1 MRRALTSHGGRLLA
15 SSTYAALL
23 ALAICAQ
30 PTSAWAQRQQHVLTL
45 YSTRADAEIAS
56 IGGRVLP
63 RILGEGRSGELDY
76 HVEFIDPSRVSP
88 TYPDAF
94 RDYLRQ
100 KYTGLALD
108 LVIAMDAGAL
118 GFVNRYRI
126 ELFPGAPVVFFS
138 SRPSPPRPPNS
149 TGVNA
154 VINLRDTVRLAAAL
168 QPALRNIFVVT
179 GADRSYEMLAKAEL
193 EFYATRFSI
202 TYLSALETGALEQRL
217 AALPPDSMV
226 YYVHVIEDGAG
237 LTFNALDY
245 LDRISAVANAPT
257 YSWFDSSMG
266 HGIVGGSL
274 RSLTAQ
280 MNDVGRLALRVLSG
294 EPADSIPVTQPDL
307 NVTSVDWRQLRRWR
321 ISERRVPPGTTI
333 AFREPSAW
341 QRYRAYI
348 ISATIVL
355 IGQAALIAALLV
367 QRRRRQRAEQLA
379 ATSQAALAAS
389 YERIRGLGAKLLN
402 AQEAERARI
411 ARELHDD
418 VSQQLVLLTIEL
430 TSLGAAGALER
441 AQAIAR
447 TVHELSYRLH
457 SDRLGLLGLIA
468 AIRGLQHEL
477 SSISTEIVFTHDDV
491 PANVPAAV
499 AFGLYRVAQEA
510 LQNAVMHSQSAHVMV
525 HLQGGGGVL
534 ALTIADDGVGFDVDK
549 AWATGLGLASMRE
562 RIQSLGGEFD
572 IRSTPGAGTRVSVR
586 VPCDISPAHPSE
598 TA

>member
-1 MRRALTSHGGRLLA
+1 MLA
-15 SSTYAALL
+15 SLPHAALL

-30 PTSAWAQRQQHVLTL
+30 PGNAWAQRQKHVLTV
-45 YSTRADAEIAS
+45 YSTRSDAEIAN
-56 IGGRVLP
+56 IGRRVLP
-63 RILGEGRSGELDY
+63 PILGEGRPGELDY

-88 TYPDAF
+88 VYPDAF

-108 LVIAMDAGAL
+108 LLIAMDAGAL
-118 GFVNRYRI
+118 DFVNRYRL
-126 ELFPGAPVVFFS
+126 ELFPRAPVVFFS

-168 QPALRNIFVVT
+168 QPGLRNIFVVT
-179 GADRSYEMLAKAEL
+179 GADRSYETLARAQL
-193 EFYATRFSI
+193 QPYAARFSI
-202 TYLSALETGALEQRL
+202 TYLSALATSALERRL
-217 AALPPDSMV
+217 AELPPDSMV
-226 YYVHVIEDGAG
+226 YYVHVTEDGAN

-257 YSWFDSSMG
+257 YSWFDSSIG
-266 HGIVGGSL
+266 HGVVGGSL

-280 MNDVGRLALRVLSG
+280 MNEVGRLALRVLSG
-294 EPADSIPVTQPDL
+294 ERADSIPVTQPDL
-307 NVTSVDWRQLRRWR
+307 NVWTVDWRQLRRWQ

-333 AFREPSAW
+333 AFRTPPAW
-341 QRYRAYI
+341 ERYRGYI
-348 ISATIVL
+348 IAATIVV

-379 ATSQAALAAS
+379 ARSQAALAAS

-411 ARELHDD
+411 ARQLHDE

-430 TSLGAAGALER
+430 TNLGAAGALER

-447 TVHELSYRLH
+447 TVQDLSYRL
-457 SDRLGLLGLIA
+457 DADKLRLLGLVA

-477 SSISTEIVFTHDDV
+477 SFGDTAIGFTHCDV
-491 PANVPAAV
+491 PADVPADV
-499 AFGLYRVAQEA
+499 AFGLYRVTQEA
-510 LQNAVMHSQSAHVMV
+510 IENALKHSGSAQVLV
-525 HLQGGGGVL
+525 HLEGGGGVL
-534 ALTIADDGVGFDVDK
+534 ALTIADDGVGFDVDR

-562 RIQSLGGEFD
+562 RIQSIGGEFH
-572 IRSTPGAGTRVSVR
+572 IRSTPGAGTRVSVT
-586 VPCDISPAHPSE
+586 VPCDLAGA
-598 TA
+598 TAAS